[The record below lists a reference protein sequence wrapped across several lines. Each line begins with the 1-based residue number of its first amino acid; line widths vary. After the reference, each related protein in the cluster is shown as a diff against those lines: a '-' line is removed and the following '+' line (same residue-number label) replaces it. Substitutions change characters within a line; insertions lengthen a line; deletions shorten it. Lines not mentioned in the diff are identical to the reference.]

1 MDLSINNTDINDIN
15 SVYDISQNQ
24 EALMESRKKTYEKV
38 IADRKKELVQVLMRQ
53 TEYGELE
60 AEMKLKEYDYKILD
74 VLNNYHGYSK
84 KNDNSETK
92 TTNQQIYGEIR
103 NLMDVGSRNFRR
115 EQEQAKKYQEHLNK
129 KKHQ

>member
-84 KNDNSETK
+84 KRTILRQR
-92 TTNQQIYGEIR
+92 QQINKYMEKLEI
-103 NLMDVGSRNFRR
+103 
-115 EQEQAKKYQEHLNK
+115 
-129 KKHQ
+129 